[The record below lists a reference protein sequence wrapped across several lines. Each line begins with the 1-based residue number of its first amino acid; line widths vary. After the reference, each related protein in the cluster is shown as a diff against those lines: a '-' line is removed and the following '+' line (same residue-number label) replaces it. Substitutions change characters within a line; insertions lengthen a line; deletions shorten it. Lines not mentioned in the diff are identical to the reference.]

1 MTSTGARSK
10 PVEISHRAA
19 AEKQKQKKNAD
30 PPLTTTAPTQTHYKI
45 QIRTFDLKVHTN
57 HQNRKHA

>member
-19 AEKQKQKKNAD
+19 AEKQKQKKM
-30 PPLTTTAPTQTHYKI
+30 
-45 QIRTFDLKVHTN
+45 QIR
-57 HQNRKHA
+57 R

>member
-1 MTSTGARSK
+1 
-10 PVEISHRAA
+10 VEISHRAA

-45 QIRTFDLKVHTN
+45 QIRTFDPKVHTN